1 MSIEQLGQS
10 LLGDARRRTDEAARR
25 RAKDEE
31 RKALMGLGINIA
43 KTIGNEFLEQKANDF
58 FSNEALWQ
66 ESAHQKQARN
76 NQSNIFA
83 VEKEIQT
90 NNISY
95 EQYAEEKFRPIF
107 EARASEML
115 DPQAV
120 GPAGAYNE
128 VVTQNVR
135 QMAKEWAANHKEAL
149 RLANSVGTE
158 EEFNAILK
166 LNSNKVVPK
175 NVYKWGAKA
184 VSNFFRGQTNE
195 DLEEEALLA
204 ITEGDMAQNADK
216 LNLFMDKYNK
226 TKDLAGSFDYASLII
241 PETDED
247 GFTTDVIE
255 DVMIVDDKAIA
266 VKYEQKT
273 NINTGEKRKTLVR
286 DDEGAVDYSELS
298 VSSPETSEMSQKLLT
313 SLNNV
318 FNYGTDARTALTPAA
333 YAKFASQADEL
344 GINITQPK
352 SSKEYTQLSN
362 IYSSF
367 VLNADN
373 LKDAAKQNQFLK
385 TLDLVA
391 PSMLDVRL
399 DIMSLSEITD
409 PDERQKEMKK
419 IISRIST
426 MQTTVYD
433 SLYGN

>member
-83 VEKEIQT
+83 VEKEINT
-90 NNISY
+90 KNISY

-115 DPQAV
+115 DPEAV

-184 VSNFFRGQTNE
+184 VGNFFRGQTNE

-204 ITEGDMAQNADK
+204 ITEGDMSKNADK

-241 PETDED
+241 PETDEA

-286 DDEGAVDYSELS
+286 DDEGAVDYTELS
-298 VSSPETSEMSQKLLT
+298 VTSPETSEMSQKLLT

-333 YAKFASQADEL
+333 YSKFASQADEL

-409 PDERQKEMKK
+409 PVKRQEEMKK
-419 IISRIST
+419 IINRIST

>member
-184 VSNFFRGQTNE
+184 VGNFFRGQTNE

-204 ITEGDMAQNADK
+204 ITEGDMSKNADK

-241 PETDED
+241 PETDEA